1 MTYEFVRQ
9 APTRPDTSV
18 RRAVFV
24 LDRWLQRY
32 QGVHEYTTDA
42 SCLFRIQRAN
52 AQANVALSDGTKIR
66 AGEPILNLHLWNEHV
81 PPMGDQGAT
90 VAWARQLSRAL
101 AISLK
106 GLAKHLSARPDLRD
120 IVALRADMRF
130 GTPERSEQLAR
141 ISARYGF
148 ATALSGEGSGSG
160 RLHDVGERA
169 LIFLLILA
177 TNPASLR
184 FNTFRRDHK
193 IVYLSRAAL
202 ERRYP
207 LRDGASGDGASASC

>member
-1 MTYEFVRQ
+1 MRQEFVRQ
-9 APTRPDTSV
+9 APARPDATV
-18 RRAVFV
+18 RRAVLG
-24 LDRWLQRY
+24 LDRWLQRSL
-32 QGVHEYTTDA
+32 GVQEYTTD
-42 SCLFRIQRAN
+42 SRCLFRIQRAK
-52 AQANVALSDGTKIR
+52 AQANVALSDGSRIR
-66 AGEPILNLHLWNEHV
+66 AGAPILNLHFWNEHV

-90 VAWARQLSRAL
+90 VAWARQVSRAI
-101 AISLK
+101 AISLE
-106 GLAKHLSARPDLRD
+106 GLAEYLSARPDLGD

-130 GTPERSEQLAR
+130 GTAERSEQLAR

-148 ATALSGEGSGSG
+148 AAALSGEGPGSG

-202 ERRYP
+202 ERRYR
-207 LRDGASGDGASASC
+207 LRGGASGDGAPARC